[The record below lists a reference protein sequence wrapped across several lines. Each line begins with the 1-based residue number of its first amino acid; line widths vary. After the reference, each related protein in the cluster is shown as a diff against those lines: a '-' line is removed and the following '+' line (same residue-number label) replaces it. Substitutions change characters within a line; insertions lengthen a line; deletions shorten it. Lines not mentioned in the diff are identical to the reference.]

1 MAAFE
6 RTPSGTTGLDR
17 VLDHIRIGDNV
28 VWQVSEVS
36 DYARLA
42 RRFGERAI
50 ADGRK
55 LIYVRFAPHEPVFEP
70 RAGLDIVTLDP
81 SGGFERFTVEVH
93 RVVEEAGKEAFYIFD
108 CLSVLQEAWSADL
121 MMGNFFMVTCPYL
134 FELDTVAWFCILRH
148 RHSYEA
154 IVRIRETTQI
164 LIDLWH
170 GDRCVYLHPIKVW
183 KRYSDTMFFPH
194 CLSAE
199 APDEARPLTDG
210 VSVSRF
216 YEIAGRET
224 DSGETRNL
232 DSWELFFMDARK
244 AVSEGGLSGIGGA
257 GEALARKIAERIV
270 GSEERMLALVTR
282 NCSVQDLLAVKDRM
296 IGSGKIGG
304 KAAGMVVAR
313 QILRKRLPD
322 LERRIEPH
330 DSFYVG
336 TDVFYAYVVHN
347 KLWKLRVRQRGEDG
361 YYALAPALREG
372 ILEGSF
378 PDDIRG
384 RFVRMLEYFGQA
396 PIIARSSS
404 LLEDSFGHAFAGK
417 YESVFCVNSG
427 SPEDRLAALEDAV
440 RRVYASAMDPSAL
453 AYREKRG
460 LRDRDEQMAILVQ
473 RVSGSLYGSLFM
485 PAVAGV
491 GYSRN
496 AWRWHPDLDPRAGM
510 VRLVIGLGTRAV
522 DRTAS
527 DYPRLASLDRP
538 DLGPDGPAAD
548 PAEHCQRS
556 VDCLDLGARA
566 FATRPLEDVSP
577 QFPDWLTDLLVER
590 DAKAESASA
599 ERGQNRAIR
608 IGTCSGVL
616 AERALL
622 GDLSATLRAL
632 EDEYGSPVDVEFTVN
647 WAAPGDWRVNLLQ
660 CRPLQTLAPAQGTS
674 GDTEN
679 AHASDVLGATNA
691 HAAPG
696 DIRSLARL
704 DDAALR
710 SVPEDRFL
718 FRILGHAMGPELS
731 AKVDTVVL
739 IDPARYYELPYRD
752 KPTVA
757 RAVGE
762 LNARYRGRDLT
773 VILIAPGRIGTTS
786 PELGVP
792 VSFSEIDGFAVL
804 CELAWS
810 KAGYNPELSFGSHF
824 FQDLVETGIYY
835 AAIPEPGEERELS
848 SGDARAIRHL
858 WRPELLE
865 ATPDRARE
873 FLPDFPFPK
882 GLITV
887 RENPGLAF
895 RSDVVRGICLCGKS
909 D

>member
-6 RTPSGTTGLDR
+6 RIPSGTAGLDR
-17 VLDHIRIGDNV
+17 VFDHIRIGDNV

-36 DYARLA
+36 DYALLA

-55 LIYVRFAPHEPVFEP
+55 LVYVRFAPHEAIFEP

-164 LIDLWH
+164 LVDLWH

-199 APDEARPLTDG
+199 TPDEARPLTDG

-216 YEIAGRET
+216 YEIAGKGS

-244 AVSEGGLSGIGGA
+244 VAAEGALSGMEGA

-313 QILRKRLPD
+313 QILKKRFPD
-322 LERRIEPH
+322 LERRLEPH

-384 RFVRMLEYFGQA
+384 RFIRMLEYFGQA

-473 RVSGSLYGSLFM
+473 RVSGSLFGSLFM

-566 FATRPLEDVSP
+566 FATKTLEEIAPLY
-577 QFPDWLTDLLVER
+577 PDWLDRLLVER
-590 DAKAESASA
+590 DGKAERASA
-599 ERGQNRAIR
+599 ERGIIRAIR

-616 AERALL
+616 AERDLL
-622 GDLSATLRAL
+622 AGLSVALRAL

-647 WAAPGDWRVNLLQ
+647 WASPGDWRVNLLQ
-660 CRPLQTLAPAQGTS
+660 CRPLQTPAPARET
-674 GDTEN
+674 
-679 AHASDVLGATNA
+679 AHHHSARANT
-691 HAAPG
+691 APG
-696 DIRSLARL
+696 DILSLARL
-704 DDAALR
+704 DDAALL
-710 SVPEDRFL
+710 SVPDDRVL
-718 FRILGHAMGPELS
+718 FRILGHAMGPEL
-731 AKVDTVVL
+731 AIKVDAIVL
-739 IDPARYYELPYRD
+739 IDPERYYELPYRD
-752 KPTVA
+752 KATVA

-792 VSFSEIDGFAVL
+792 VSFSEIDGFAIL

-824 FQDLVETGIYY
+824 FQDLVETGMYY
-835 AAIPEPGEERELS
+835 AAIPELGEGNETR
-848 SGDARAIRHL
+848 SGDASSIPPL
-858 WRPELLE
+858 WHPELL
-865 ATPDRARE
+865 ASTPDRAME
-873 FLPDFPFPK
+873 FLPDYPFPK

-887 RENPGLAF
+887 RENTGLTF
-895 RSDVVRGICLCGKS
+895 RSDVVRGICLCARS